1 MGKKIYRVIREKN
14 MRLEEMPLRLSSDER
29 DFEMDEETD
38 YLLQP
43 SEDSIRLL
51 TSRRRRIN
59 DFSIFLKNCLCG
71 CCTWMW
77 RRCCRERELR
87 ARVIHIG
94 QLMHEKFPTNVIRNQ
109 KYNIVTFLPLVLFQQ
124 FKFFLNLYFL
134 LMAISQ
140 FIPDI
145 RIGYLYTYWG
155 PLCFVLTV
163 TICRE
168 AIDDFRRYK
177 RDKEVNAQK
186 YYRLVKG
193 FDTPELVPSS
203 KLRVGDLVI
212 VEKGQRVP
220 ADLVL
225 LRTTERSGACFVR
238 TDQLDGETDWKLRLA
253 VPATQKLENNSQL
266 FDIKASIYVEKP
278 QKDIHSFI
286 GTFTRYDGYSSEES
300 LGVDNTLWANTAIA
314 SGSALGV
321 VVYTGQETRSLMN
334 HSAPRSK
341 VGLLDQEINQLT
353 KVLFC
358 AVIGLALVMM
368 SLKGFNGPWYRYMF
382 RFVLLF
388 SYIIPI
394 SLRVNLDMGKAFY
407 AWCIQRDK
415 EIAGTV
421 VRTTTI
427 PEELGRISYLLSD
440 KTGTLTQNK
449 MVFKKLH
456 LGMISYGQETFDEI
470 MTVLKTCYSTNSESS
485 PVKPSASIHSGK
497 VRRSESTRIYDAVHA
512 LALCHNVTPVYDDVP
527 KSTNLDTMSI
537 QTGETGDSGSIQ
549 SQTEADQHYYLP
561 EQKRNYQASSPDE
574 VALVKWT
581 EEMGLALVKRD
592 LNFMQLKAPNGKI
605 LNYTILQIFPF
616 TSETKRMGIIVK
628 EESSSEIV
636 FYLKGADVVMSGI
649 VQYNDWLEE
658 ECGNMAREGLRTLVV
673 AKKNLTEEQYLDFEA
688 RYNSARMSVSDRV
701 SRVAAVVESLER
713 EMELL
718 CVTGVEDRLQD
729 RVRPTLELLRNAGIK
744 IWMLTGDKLETATC
758 IAKSSRLVSRTQS
771 LHVFKSVVTRTDA
784 HLELNT
790 FRKKQDCALVISGDS
805 LEVCLQYYEQEFL
818 ELACGSPAVVCC
830 RCSPTQK
837 AEVVSL
843 IQRHTG
849 KRTAAVGD
857 GGNDVSM
864 IQAADAGIGL
874 EGLEGRQAS
883 LAADFSISQFSHLA
897 NLLLVHGR
905 RSYKRSAA
913 LSQFVIHRG
922 LIISTMQAVF
932 SAVFYLSSVSLYQGF
947 LMVGYGT
954 IYTMFPVFSLVL
966 DKDVSGKIALTY
978 PELYKELSKGRSLS
992 YKTFFMW
999 ILISIYQGGV
1009 IMYGALIMFEDEF
1022 IHIVAISFTALV
1034 LTELIMVA
1042 LTIRTWHHIMILAEI
1057 FSLALYLLSL
1067 VVLKDYFDAEFIKT
1081 TDFLWKVLLITLI
1094 SCMPLYIL
1102 KFLRKKF
1109 SPPSYTKLS

>member
-1 MGKKIYRVIREKN
+1 MTNGNGQEEALSEGKR
-14 MRLEEMPLRLSSDER
+14 
-29 DFEMDEETD
+29 
-38 YLLQP
+38 
-43 SEDSIRLL
+43 
-51 TSRRRRIN
+51 
-59 DFSIFLKNCLCG
+59 
-71 CCTWMW
+71 CCHWFW
-77 RRCCRERELR
+77 RRCCRERELKSR
-87 ARVIHIG
+87 SIVVG
-94 QLMHEKFPTNVIRNQ
+94 VPSPEKFPANVIRNQ
-109 KYNIVTFLPLVLFQQ
+109 KYNIITFLPLVLFQQ

-134 LMAISQ
+134 IMATSQ

-155 PLCFVLTV
+155 PLTFVLTV

-168 AIDDFRRYK
+168 AVDDFRRHQ
-177 RDKEVNAQK
+177 RDKEVNGQR
-186 YYRLVKG
+186 YRRLVRG
-193 FDTPELVPSS
+193 RDSELVPSS

-212 VEKGQRVP
+212 VEKDQRVP

-253 VPATQKLENNSQL
+253 VPATQKLDSDLQL
-266 FDIKASIYVEKP
+266 FDIKASLYVEKP
-278 QKDIHSFI
+278 QRDIHSFI
-286 GTFTRYDGYSSEES
+286 GTFTRHDGYGSEDS
-300 LGVDNTLWANTAIA
+300 LDVENTLWTNCVVA

-321 VVYTGQETRSLMN
+321 VVYTGAETRSVMN
-334 HSAPRSK
+334 NSQPRSK
-341 VGLLDQEINQLT
+341 VGLLDMEINQLT

-368 SLKGFNGPWYRYMF
+368 CLKGFGGPWYRYMF
-382 RFVLLF
+382 RFILLF

-407 AWCIQRDK
+407 SWSIQRDK

-421 VRTTTI
+421 VRSTTI

-440 KTGTLTQNK
+440 KTGTLTQNE

-456 LGMISYGQETFDEI
+456 LGTVSYGTETFDEVAHNLTTAYTQQQQTASSGDGSGSLGASP
-470 MTVLKTCYSTNSESS
+470 MRVLSISSNVPGNST
-485 PVKPSASIHSGK
+485 K
-497 VRRSESTRIYDAVHA
+497 VRRSEVTRVQEAVKA
-512 LALCHNVTPVYDDVP
+512 IALCHNVTPVFEDE
-527 KSTNLDTMSI
+527 
-537 QTGETGDSGSIQ
+537 GECESPGSME
-549 SQTEADQHYYLP
+549 SQTEADQHYWSK
-561 EQKRNYQASSPDE
+561 QTSCVYQASSPDE
-574 VALVKWT
+574 VALVRWT
-581 EEMGLALVKRD
+581 EQVGLALVRRD
-592 LNFMQLKAPNGKI
+592 LVSMQLRTPSGQIIA
-605 LNYTILQIFPF
+605 YTILQIFPF

-628 EESSSEIV
+628 ENQTGEIV

-673 AKKNLTEEQYLDFEA
+673 AKKSLTEEQYLDFES
-688 RYNSARMSVSDRV
+688 RYNAARMSVSDRV
-701 SRVAAVVESLER
+701 ARVTAVIESLER

-744 IWMLTGDKLETATC
+744 VWMLTGDKLETATC
-758 IAKSSRLVSRTQS
+758 IAKSSRLVSRTQG

-805 LEVCLQYYEQEFL
+805 LEVCLQYYQHEFL
-818 ELACGSPAVVCC
+818 ELACSCPAVVCC

-837 AEVVSL
+837 AEVVRL

-874 EGLEGRQAS
+874 AGREGLQAS
-883 LAADFSISQFSHLA
+883 LAADFSVSQFSHLA
-897 NLLLVHGR
+897 RLLLVHGR
-905 RSYKRSAA
+905 RSYKRSAS

-932 SAVFYLSSVSLYQGF
+932 SSVFYFSSVPLYQGF
-947 LMVGYGT
+947 LMVGYAT
-954 IYTMFPVFSLVL
+954 LYTMFPVFSLVL

-992 YKTFFMW
+992 FKTFFMW
-999 ILISIYQGGV
+999 VLISIYQGGV
-1009 IMYGALIMFEDEF
+1009 IMYGALVLFEDEF
-1022 IHIVAISFTALV
+1022 IHIVAISFTALI

-1042 LTIRTWHHIMILAEI
+1042 LTVRTWHYIMVLAELL
-1057 FSLALYLLSL
+1057 SLGLYILSL
-1067 VVLKDYFDAEFIKT
+1067 VVLKDSFDSNFIQT
-1081 TDFLWKVLLITLI
+1081 TDFLWKVLVITLV
-1094 SCMPLYIL
+1094 SCLPLYIL

-1109 SPPSYTKLS
+1109 SPPSYSKLS

>member
-1 MGKKIYRVIREKN
+1 MF
-14 MRLEEMPLRLSSDER
+14 EMENQSNIIRLSK
-29 DFEMDEETD
+29 
-38 YLLQP
+38 
-43 SEDSIRLL
+43 EDIPLISKPRHISSWTR
-51 TSRRRRIN
+51 
-59 DFSIFLKNCLCG
+59 

-77 RRCCRERELR
+77 RRCCKEKELR
-87 ARVIHIG
+87 ARTIQIG
-94 QLMHEKFPTNVIRNQ
+94 QLMYEKFPTNVIRNQ
-109 KYNIVTFLPLVLFQQ
+109 KYSIITFLPMVLFQQ

-155 PLCFVLTV
+155 PLCFVLAV
-163 TICRE
+163 TLCRE
-168 AIDDFRRYK
+168 AVDDCRRYK
-177 RDKEVNAQK
+177 RDKEVNGQK

-193 FDTPELVPSS
+193 FNTPELVPSS
-203 KLRVGDLVI
+203 KLRVGDLVV

-225 LRTTERSGACFVR
+225 LRTTEKSGACFVR

-253 VPATQKLENNSQL
+253 VPTTQKLDGDSQL
-266 FDIKASIYVEKP
+266 FDIKASLYVEKP

-341 VGLLDQEINQLT
+341 VGLLDEEINQLT

-368 SLKGFNGPWYRYMF
+368 CLKGFSGPWYRYMF

-394 SLRVNLDMGKAFY
+394 SLRVNLDMGKTFY

-415 EIAGTV
+415 DIAGTV

-456 LGMISYGQETFDEI
+456 LGTISYGQDSFDEVSS
-470 MTVLKTCYSTNSESS
+470 VLQTFYTIDSESS
-485 PVKPSASIHSGK
+485 PIKVSTNTYSGK
-497 VRRSESTRIYDAVHA
+497 VRRSENTRIYEAVHA
-512 LALCHNVTPVYDDVP
+512 LALCHNVTPVYDDV
-527 KSTNLDTMSI
+527 KNKDLNSKLDTDSV
-537 QTGETGDSGSIQ
+537 ETVETNSVRSQPEGDSNYNS
-549 SQTEADQHYYLP
+549 DQGLT
-561 EQKRNYQASSPDE
+561 YQASSPDE

-581 EEMGLALVKRD
+581 EEVGLALIKRD
-592 LNFMQLKAPNGKI
+592 LNTMQLKAPNGKL

-616 TSETKRMGIIVK
+616 TSETKRMGVIVK
-628 EESSSEIV
+628 EESTNEIT
-636 FYLKGADVVMSGI
+636 FYLKGADVVMAGI

-658 ECGNMAREGLRTLVV
+658 ECGNMAREGFRTLVV

-688 RYNSARMSVSDRV
+688 RYNAARMCVTDRV
-701 SRVAAVVESLER
+701 SRVTAVIESLER

-718 CVTGVEDRLQD
+718 CVTGVEDKLQD
-729 RVRPTLELLRNAGIK
+729 KVRSTLESLRNAGIK

-758 IAKSSRLVSRTQS
+758 IAKSSRLVSRTQG

-784 HLELNT
+784 HLELNI

-805 LEVCLQYYEQEFL
+805 LEVCLQYYEDEFL

-864 IQAADAGIGL
+864 IQSADAGIGI

-883 LAADFSISQFSHLA
+883 LAADFSIQQFSHLA

-932 SAVFYLSSVSLYQGF
+932 SAVFYFSSVPLYQGF
-947 LMVGYGT
+947 LMVGYAT

-966 DKDVSGKIALTY
+966 DKDVSGKIALTF
-978 PELYKELSKGRSLS
+978 PELYKDLSKGRSLS

-999 ILISIYQGGV
+999 VLISIYQGGV

-1022 IHIVAISFTALV
+1022 IHIVAISFSALV

-1042 LTIRTWHHIMILAEI
+1042 LTIRTWHHIMVLAEV
-1057 FSLALYLLSL
+1057 FSLALYMLSL

-1081 TDFLWKVLLITLI
+1081 PDFLWKVVVITLV

-1102 KFLRKKF
+1102 KLLRKKF